1 MSLRLARRLTFQ
13 TSKDVSEVQCFQGQ
27 VVVVVVVAVVVVV
40 VTVVT
45 VGRFLF
51 RTV

>member
-1 MSLRLARRLTFQ
+1 MARRLTFQ

-40 VTVVT
+40 TVVT